1 MNVILQR
8 TGVISD
14 VKPAHIV
21 SFQAVYAEDLEEAI
35 GKK

>member
-1 MNVILQR
+1 MILQR
-8 TGVISD
+8 TGDVSA